1 MRWDVHQNM
10 SDTLFSQAGS
20 DESWPSNPHLEVDL
34 DSPTGAITTTPST
47 KRREELHRPGFPVIE
62 VFGPVVQG
70 EGPAAGRPC
79 YFVRFGG
86 CDYRCSWCDS
96 MYAVDPEEVREHA
109 VRMTSKEIL
118 DEIKKLPEG
127 PGIVILSGGNPALHD
142 LTDLVRLLQTK
153 AGLAV
158 HVETQG
164 SVWRPWLSQ
173 ADKLIISPKP
183 PSSGMV
189 SGTHTIQLEG
199 FMGHVYAAPRAG
211 TAWCALKVV
220 VAGEDDYLYA
230 SDVHTK
236 YPEVPFYLSVMTP
249 QEIPFDMVER
259 VWLPMEVGRRYKWL
273 CERAQ
278 SDSVMSDAV
287 ILPQLHVI
295 AHGAARG
302 V

>member
-1 MRWDVHQNM
+1 MQEG
-10 SDTLFSQAGS
+10 TT
-20 DESWPSNPHLEVDL
+20 EDL
-34 DSPTGAITTTPST
+34 QLPFGDNVTAPATT

-70 EGPAAGRPC
+70 EGPSAGRPC

-96 MYAVDPEEVREHA
+96 LYAVDPEEVREHA
-109 VRMTSKEIL
+109 VRMTGHEIV
-118 DEIKKLPEG
+118 DAVKGLPEG
-127 PGIVILSGGNPALHD
+127 PGIIIMSGGNPALHD
-142 LTDLVRLLQTK
+142 LTDLVRLLQSK
-153 AGLAV
+153 VHLAV

-164 SVWRPWLSQ
+164 SVWRPWLAQ
-173 ADKLIISPKP
+173 VNQLVISPKP

-189 SGTHTIQLEG
+189 SDTHSIQFEA
-199 FMGHVYAAPRAG
+199 FMKKVYASPRVG
-211 TAWCALKVV
+211 STWVALKVV
-220 VAGEDDYLYA
+220 VADEDDYRWA
-230 SDVHTK
+230 ADVHTK
-236 YPEVPFYLSVMTP
+236 YPEVPFYLSVCTP
-249 QEIPFDMVER
+249 QAHPDLGDPDDSWVR
-259 VWLPMEVGRRYKWL
+259 TTVGQGYKWL

-278 SDSVMSDAV
+278 SDPDMSDAV